1 MTIKDGDIGLY
12 ASKVMDD
19 VPEGGGGP
27 TGNLIPWGKSNGI
40 FRDITEVDRAGGDVS
55 IRQLFAAVRTPDT
68 EPLMDANVILSAM
81 PNDPNVS
88 VTLASCGFFARRT
101 DIAAAIAAYLIPGTE
116 WNGFLLEN
124 HVQGQASIKIY
135 HRPGTPAPTI
145 GRTLVLVFNEAQ
157 ASQVQQY
164 VRVLRAETETLTFS
178 YSVSGGYADYPASVT
193 TCEITP
199 RLATA
204 FPGSPPN
211 RLYASDPTK
220 TKIRDTTVADA
231 ATYYGAQPLTAVVG
245 LGENVLRVDSIY
257 TQLVPSSRTETA
269 TLDQRPAGVRQL
281 TLATAPREV
290 RVSSSPHSRRIKV
303 GQENRG
309 FAWVNILRPF
319 PAPNTLAV
327 SFSVMGVWYVATDNG
342 AGEISGGGAVG
353 TVNYANGS
361 VSITLPALPD
371 VGSSIIFQWGEA
383 SGFVNR
389 SGSTGWRLPEHAL
402 RLEHQGIKAGTL
414 VIKWTSGGVLRTAT
428 ATAAGQLQ
436 GDATGE
442 INYASGALL
451 LRPKFMIDAGGQFA
465 IEYDYAN
472 IVTKNVAVT
481 PDAGGFATIS
491 LDTQP
496 APGSVSIGW
505 ITVRNLS
512 ASSGASSSGT
522 AAAKNTSNTSKVSY
536 MPQVPPAPPPAT
548 GSRVPLPGT
557 DIYAKYMADGGTRV
571 LTGEKLYIEVT
582 ATYSP
587 EGYYYPVPDATGVT
601 WSEADYA
608 QGQISIGGTNYKR
621 WGVSINNWSSGS

>member
-1 MTIKDGDIGLY
+1 MAIKDGDIGLY

-40 FRDITEVDRAGGDVS
+40 FSDITEVDRAGGDVS

-116 WNGFLLEN
+116 WSGFLLEN
-124 HVQGQASIKIY
+124 HVQGQASIKIF
-135 HRPGTPAPTI
+135 HRPGTPGPAI
-145 GRTLVLVFNEAQ
+145 GRTLVLVLNEGLPT
-157 ASQVQQY
+157 QVQQY
-164 VRVLRAETETLTFS
+164 VRVLRVETETQTFT
-178 YSVSGGYADYPASVT
+178 YSSSGGYIDYQASVSS
-193 TCEITP
+193 CEITP
-199 RLATA
+199 RLAAA

-211 RLYASDPTK
+211 RGFAGDSSK

-245 LGENVLRVDSIY
+245 LGESVLRVDSIY

-269 TLDQRPAGVRQL
+269 SLDQRPAGVRQL
-281 TLATAPREV
+281 TLATTPREI
-290 RVSSSPHSRRIKV
+290 RVAASPHTRRIKV

-319 PAPNTLAV
+319 PAPNSLAI
-327 SFSVMGVWYVATDNG
+327 SFAVMGVWYVSADNG
-342 AGEISGGGAVG
+342 LGEISGGGAVG

-361 VSITLPALPD
+361 VSVTLPALPD

-383 SGFVNR
+383 SAFVNR
-389 SGSTGWRLPEHAL
+389 SGATGWRAPEHTL
-402 RLEHQGIKAGTL
+402 RLDHQGIKPGTL
-414 VIKWTSGGVLRTAT
+414 VIEWPSGGVLRTAT
-428 ATAAGQLQ
+428 GNAAGQLQ

-442 INYASGALL
+442 VNHASGALR

-465 IEYDYAN
+465 IDYEYAA
-472 IVTKNVAVT
+472 IVEKSVSVT
-481 PDAGGFATIS
+481 PDAGGFASIT
-491 LDTQP
+491 LDTVP
-496 APGSVSIGW
+496 APGSVSVGW

-522 AAAKNTSNTSKVSY
+522 AATKESSGTVSY
-536 MPQVPPAPPPAT
+536 MPLPGGANPPAT
-548 GSRVPLPGT
+548 TTRVPLSGG
-557 DIYAKYMADGGTRV
+557 DIYVPYMAQAGTRV
-571 LTGEKLYIEVT
+571 LTGETVYIAVT
-582 ATYSP
+582 AAYGSD
-587 EGYYYPVPDATGVT
+587 GYYYPVPDVTGVT
-601 WSEADYA
+601 WSESEITAGAKD
-608 QGQISIGGTNYKR
+608 INGTRYKR
-621 WGVSINNWSSGS
+621 WGNGSAA